1 MPRTRRRT
9 ASRASSA
16 ARMPFTTTGK
26 LVHDAISPRTS
37 HVSESPKVAR
47 LCAASAEPAP
57 VVNNPWPA
65 ASVKFARRRCGG
77 SAKPLRSSRTRFPT
91 RGASTV
97 RTTAE
102 YPACSA
108 RRTGSRVMVRSRNTS
123 LNPSRARRGAG
134 DARTQAHASERRRI
148 FTQRHL
154 AVASTLDVVPGAAF
168 HAALLRAVRSPRRQS
183 RAGRQTFTS
192 LSSTTQHPR
201 RSALL
206 PCTRRAL
213 PEALR

>member
-77 SAKPLRSSRTRFPT
+77 SAKPLRSSHALPYARSVYSEDHSGIPCLFGTTDGLSRDGPVSEHLLESIAGPT
-91 RGASTV
+91 RRRRRADASARV
-97 RTTAE
+97 RT
-102 YPACSA
+102 PP
-108 RRTGSRVMVRSRNTS
+108 N
-123 LNPSRARRGAG
+123 
-134 DARTQAHASERRRI
+134 
-148 FTQRHL
+148 
-154 AVASTLDVVPGAAF
+154 F
-168 HAALLRAVRSPRRQS
+168 HAASPRRRFHLGRSPRCRVPRCLVAS
-183 RAGRQTFTS
+183 RS
-192 LSSTTQHPR
+192 
-201 RSALL
+201 
-206 PCTRRAL
+206 
-213 PEALR
+213 